1 MQNISLRSSGMRRK
15 QNFDIVFGFKSDT
28 AVLTFTFRFLSSLL
42 FSLFLPPFFCSLAGH
57 LVGFI
62 LVGRVFRKA
71 FRILGL
77 GERKGRWVMEQD
89 FHGDF
94 QVLVTW
100 FFASFS
106 GVLDW
111 IVLILV
117 WFERSRHSA
126 HVCEESCPW
135 PLKLMTSQRVERTWI
150 RTGGYGRFRG
160 EWVNCVI
167 IKKAWIWLTD
177 WSSSWQPIFIA

>member
-1 MQNISLRSSGMRRK
+1 MRRK
-15 QNFDIVFGFKSDT
+15 QNFEMIFGFKSDT

-42 FSLFLPPFFCSLAGH
+42 FSLFLSHFFSLAGY

-77 GERKGRWVMEQD
+77 GERKGRWVIEQD

-94 QVLVTW
+94 QVNVTW

-106 GVLDW
+106 GVLD
-111 IVLILV
+111 
-117 WFERSRHSA
+117 
-126 HVCEESCPW
+126 
-135 PLKLMTSQRVERTWI
+135 
-150 RTGGYGRFRG
+150 
-160 EWVNCVI
+160 
-167 IKKAWIWLTD
+167 
-177 WSSSWQPIFIA
+177 